1 MITLRSWSR
10 RAIWYCLL
18 ALIVNFLL
26 AMSILYLPLG
36 ALVQRIL
43 SATFAI
49 VLLAVAVVIL
59 VQAIDRVGLLFEA
72 GARVTGAKRIVMFL
86 AGGVLMLVCGVLA
99 WLLILRLHQPFDDFL
114 LGSNAVLMQVE
125 ILVVGVL
132 AWREARRRRSQQ
144 QKKP

>member
-43 SATFAI
+43 SATFVI

-59 VQAIDRVGLLFEA
+59 VQAIDSVGLLFEA

-144 QKKP
+144 QKKQ